1 MKKILYILSGLF
13 LATSFTAC
21 EPEFENPIGD
31 QTYTSGTADFSN
43 YVAIGNSLTAGYT
56 NGTLYKSG
64 QENSFPAIL
73 AGQMKLAG
81 GGEFTQPYMDDDTK
95 DVGGMVFGGTPIL
108 PTKLIIN
115 AAAGAPER
123 INETPTMELTN
134 IHPGPYNN
142 MGVPGA
148 KIFHLLAP
156 GYGDL
161 ANIPIGKANPYYV
174 RFASSSTASVIG
186 DAASQNPTFFSLWI
200 GANDVLAYAT
210 SGGIGVDQNEAGNM
224 DPSTYGPN
232 DITNAT
238 VFGGVY
244 TQLVNTLTANGA
256 KGVVATI
263 PDVASIPF
271 FTTIPYDALDP
282 TDPNNQE
289 YLAMIPMLNQHFGM
303 LNQAFVALGVPERS
317 ITFAIDEP
325 SPVVIKDES
334 LTDISAQLNTVL
346 QAGGVDAQ
354 TAAILSAQY
363 GQCRQATDDDLI
375 LLTAKSVIG
384 KVNQDHKDEL
394 TGMGVPDT
402 TAKQLSYEGLTY
414 PMEDQWV
421 LIPDEITAVR
431 TATTAYNGTIVAI
444 AADKDLAVADM
455 AATMKKMIR
464 GLVIED
470 GSVYTAD
477 YFNGTNV
484 DNLTFGL
491 DGVHPTNRGYA
502 IIANGFIDAIER
514 KYGAKLPKVIPA
526 HYPTIDILPSN

>member
-200 GANDVLAYAT
+200 GANDVLAFAT
-210 SGGIGVDQNEAGNM
+210 SGGVGVDQNEAGNM

-271 FTTIPYDALDP
+271 FTTIPYKPIPLTDQNTVDALNAAYAAYNQGLLAALQAGLIDQDEVDLRTIEFSLGANAMVMQDEYLVDLSALGLP
-282 TDPNNQE
+282 SIRQTNSNDLIPLTAKAVIGVAPDPNNPQNI
-289 YLAMIPMLNQHFGM
+289 YGITIPL
-303 LNQAFVALGVPERS
+303 
-317 ITFAIDEP
+317 D
-325 SPVVIKDES
+325 
-334 LTDISAQLNTVL
+334 
-346 QAGGVDAQ
+346 
-354 TAAILSAQY
+354 
-363 GQCRQATDDDLI
+363 
-375 LLTAKSVIG
+375 
-384 KVNQDHKDEL
+384 
-394 TGMGVPDT
+394 
-402 TAKQLSYEGLTY
+402 
-414 PMEDQWV
+414 DQWV
-421 LIPDEITAVR
+421 LSAGEIAAVR

-477 YFNGTNV
+477 YFNGTNL